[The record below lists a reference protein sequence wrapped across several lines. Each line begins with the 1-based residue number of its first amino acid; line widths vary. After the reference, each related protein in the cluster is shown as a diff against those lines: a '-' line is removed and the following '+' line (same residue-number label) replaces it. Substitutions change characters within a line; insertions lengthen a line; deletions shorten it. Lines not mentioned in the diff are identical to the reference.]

1 MIEELTDKEK
11 NFLRKVFHAAD
22 VIFEDLKISGEDWA
36 IDFSENDL
44 FALAEKLGVDYWLI
58 YFRYFEMRDNLKK
71 IFGAS
76 MFQHK
81 TFSFF

>member
-1 MIEELTDKEK
+1 MIEELNDKEK

-44 FALAEKLGVDYWLI
+44 FTLAEKLGVDY
-58 YFRYFEMRDNLKK
+58 
-71 IFGAS
+71 
-76 MFQHK
+76 
-81 TFSFF
+81 